1 MPSKITLQE
10 LAISSGVNTWQIT
23 QSNQKMYPWQI
34 LPKEILTGGNNS
46 PSNSI
51 TEFQLN
57 GLPLTQGET
66 ASIIIDS
73 GNGTAK
79 LIFINKEID
88 FVENEGRLVAIFGV
102 HALQEPGLYPF
113 HLEYSDANHE
123 SKIIDQ
129 MVLVQ
134 SGFYPQDPVLYVDPT
149 TLDET
154 ITVPEDE
161 LIIKVTS
168 NITPDK
174 YWGGEFIKPVDEPSC
189 PKSWFGNRRS
199 YNDQPYNKF
208 HTGIDFGV
216 CANLNVYA
224 PADGTVVYTGP
235 LTIRGNATII
245 DHGLGVYS
253 GFWHQENI
261 LVEVGQ
267 KIKAGDLIGEIGST
281 RKIDGATF
289 TLGTY
294 RKWNSS

>member
-1 MPSKITLQE
+1 MIAVNNISDPNFLQVNTQLLIPGISGVSGILSYTPVTLGETPESIAKRNNIELSSLYKLNKITSPSSFLGANIILAKDDDQTNLNNEMIMPSKITLQE

-51 TEFQLN
+51 AEFQLN

-79 LIFINKEID
+79 LIFIDKEID

-161 LIIKVTS
+161 LIIKS
-168 NITPDK
+168 DFK
-174 YWGGEFIKPVDEPSC
+174 Y
-189 PKSWFGNRRS
+189 
-199 YNDQPYNKF
+199 
-208 HTGIDFGV
+208 
-216 CANLNVYA
+216 
-224 PADGTVVYTGP
+224 YT
-235 LTIRGNATII
+235 R
-245 DHGLGVYS
+245 
-253 GFWHQENI
+253 
-261 LVEVGQ
+261 
-267 KIKAGDLIGEIGST
+267 
-281 RKIDGATF
+281 
-289 TLGTY
+289 
-294 RKWNSS
+294 